1 MMIDRAVLLLFQ
13 GPSVPEVE
21 EAGKIDERDDTQVS
35 VS

>member
-1 MMIDRAVLLLFQ
+1 MIDRAVLLIQ

-21 EAGKIDERDDTQVS
+21 EAGKIDEGDDTQVS